1 MSLFGFDSNI
11 ETGDESVD
19 DFQRLNATFSSIIS
33 AAGFQVPA
41 ILPTD
46 LSFKKHLG
54 RGNSFDVTY
63 ELISPQND
71 RSPSHHV
78 AVKHVVRSPDINL
91 QQRRNASIARELRV
105 LTTPALRGNS
115 YILSLLGYGWDE
127 SALGRRPYVIVEYS
141 EHGTLSDYLQQ
152 TYDTITTTECR
163 ELALDVAL
171 GLQAIHDNKII
182 HGDIKPENI
191 LIFSVLHEDR
201 LKVAKLADFGGSLF
215 EEDQHEQATYGG
227 TPLYNAPEQESR
239 GKYNASDWRALEHF
253 YLADVWS
260 FGLTLWEI
268 MRRGESYID
277 GTWLSHGQT
286 KLDFLDQ
293 VASVEENG
301 ILQRARIS
309 CAPLFEGQTVL
320 ESSVL
325 STFTLT
331 LMDDPYQRS
340 NMSQIVNTLSQRCT
354 RRPTANR
361 VQTSIDSSPAS
372 EQESLSQEDAI
383 SSPGISPFQTL
394 PISQA
399 RFAQKVV
406 VAGIFG
412 SVRTLQTHWEIQCNV
427 FNDLSNSVNS
437 KSSYRPSLTYY
448 SNCLHLALTY
458 HVGFGV
464 RPDNSS
470 TVRYLGMSA
479 LGNYVAEA
487 LYHRV
492 SSSIDE
498 KPRFEEIGWPL
509 FTSLDKQLK
518 DCESDETYFKR
529 RIILLQQTWA
539 SETLLTL
546 RNSDDDVSTALNLA
560 CQNGQA
566 KEAVELCARCPKFNT
581 KPSQPTPVHWL
592 IMFDDQEAYRLSS
605 ALINGLSGNTS
616 GPCRDCLNFSPTIT
630 EHDLFYPE
638 HCLELGGTPL
648 HWAVKTRN
656 RALVQSLL
664 SLGADPNIRWANP
677 ARTLVDR
684 ENPSLSALDI
694 AVKFHLY
701 EIVELLLDYGADRST
716 SPHDT
721 LDFHHSALHCIG
733 LPCVP
738 LARRVIHGMHYRAA
752 LKKTIHILLNRGFD
766 VNDPTPEGDTPLIVA
781 LRWSDCEEYIIE
793 ELLAAGARTT
803 SIGLN
808 NISNAAVAAT
818 KACISRRYSVANLR
832 RVAPLVGHHIND
844 LDEFG
849 RNALHYAAGIAA
861 SGEAVQI
868 ISEVEGFDPNVR
880 SSNGLHAI
888 YYAALFDCCDAI
900 PILVAHGVDI
910 DAPVVNK
917 NFGQYPFTALMS
929 AAGRKN
935 KKMTDSLLR
944 YGANPNFSFLESPL
958 YSTVLAAAC
967 ARPDSEDSILKYLLD
982 EHPNL
987 RNDALLNATDSLGW
1001 TVLHK
1006 AACDGDVEGV
1016 EALLHYG
1023 ANHAIRDTL
1032 RRTALDRV
1040 TEVLTSLIHEY
1051 QLSKAPRHW
1060 RVVIRGPQAYAD
1072 FKAALERTKELLE
1085 ECGQY

>member
-1 MSLFGFDSNI
+1 MWL
-11 ETGDESVD
+11 
-19 DFQRLNATFSSIIS
+19 
-33 AAGFQVPA
+33 
-41 ILPTD
+41 
-46 LSFKKHLG
+46 LS
-54 RGNSFDVTY
+54 
-63 ELISPQND
+63 
-71 RSPSHHV
+71 
-78 AVKHVVRSPDINL
+78 
-91 QQRRNASIARELRV
+91 RRNASIARELHV

-115 YILSLLGYGWDE
+115 YILSLLGYGWDK

-152 TYDTITTTECR
+152 TYDTITATECR

-171 GLQAIHDNKII
+171 GLQVIHDIKII
-182 HGDIKPENI
+182 HGDVKPENI
-191 LIFSVLHEDR
+191 LIFSILHEDR

-227 TPLYNAPEQESR
+227 TPLYNA
-239 GKYNASDWRALEHF
+239 SDWRALEHF
-253 YLADVWS
+253 YLAD
-260 FGLTLWEI
+260 
-268 MRRGESYID
+268 
-277 GTWLSHGQT
+277 
-286 KLDFLDQ
+286 
-293 VASVEENG
+293 
-301 ILQRARIS
+301 
-309 CAPLFEGQTVL
+309 GQTVL

-340 NMSQIVNTLSQRCT
+340 NMSQIVNTLSQGCT

-383 SSPGISPFQTL
+383 SSPVISPFQTL
-394 PISQA
+394 PTSQT

-437 KSSYRPSLTYY
+437 NSAYRPSLTYY

-487 LYHRV
+487 LYHRI
-492 SSSIDE
+492 SSSTDK

-509 FTSLDKQLK
+509 FTSLDRQLK
-518 DCESDETYFKR
+518 DYESDETYFKR
-529 RIILLQQTWA
+529 RITLLQQTWA

-546 RNSDDDVSTALNLA
+546 RNSDDD
-560 CQNGQA
+560 A
-566 KEAVELCARCPKFNT
+566 KEAVELCARCLEFIT

-592 IMFDDQEAYRLSS
+592 TMSDDQEAYRLSS

-656 RALVQSLL
+656 RVLVQSLL

-677 ARTLVDR
+677 ARTSVDR
-684 ENPSLSALDI
+684 ENPSLSTLDI

-701 EIVELLLDYGADRST
+701 DIVELLLDYGADRST

-721 LDFHHSALHCIG
+721 LDFHHSAIHCIG

-738 LARRVIHGMHYRAA
+738 LARRVIHGMNYRAA
-752 LKKTIHILLNRGFD
+752 IKKTIHILVNRGFD
-766 VNDPTPEGDTPLIVA
+766 VNDPTPDGDTPLIVA

-808 NISNAAVAAT
+808 NISNAAVATT
-818 KACISRRYSVANLR
+818 KACISRRYSVTNLR
-832 RVAPLVGHHIND
+832 RVAPLVRHHIND

-868 ISEVEGFDPNVR
+868 TSEVEGFDANIR
-880 SSNGLHAI
+880 SLNGLHAI
-888 YYAALFDCCDAI
+888 YYAALFDCCDSI

-935 KKMTDSLLR
+935 KKTTDSLLR
-944 YGANPNFSFLESPL
+944 YGANPNFSFLESL
-958 YSTVLAAAC
+958 YIQLCSRPPAQ
-967 ARPDSEDSILKYLLD
+967 ARI
-982 EHPNL
+982 
-987 RNDALLNATDSLGW
+987 
-1001 TVLHK
+1001 
-1006 AACDGDVEGV
+1006 
-1016 EALLHYG
+1016 
-1023 ANHAIRDTL
+1023 
-1032 RRTALDRV
+1032 RRTQ
-1040 TEVLTSLIHEY
+1040 S
-1051 QLSKAPRHW
+1051 
-1060 RVVIRGPQAYAD
+1060 
-1072 FKAALERTKELLE
+1072 
-1085 ECGQY
+1085 